1 MTNSGAARGPDQNLK
16 GSIAMFFTYLR
27 RELRRRRRQAIVIAL
42 GLALGV
48 GLVITV
54 AAASA
59 GVKDSQATV
68 LHSLYGLGTDLTVTQ
83 APAQGQSAATVFGFR
98 QDIQEARRGQIAAGT
113 KIDLNNLAN
122 SEYGTLSA
130 SSVAAIARQHD
141 VTGAAG
147 ALALTDATVTGTVPS
162 LSAGSGSFASSFT
175 TNSFTV
181 AGVDPAE
188 NGLGPFSSATLT
200 SGRILAAADAHA
212 DDAVLDAGYAAQ
224 NKLTKGDKV
233 NVGGTSFTVVGLIR
247 VPGGGSPTDVY
258 IPLARA
264 QAIGKTGSTALAGKV
279 NTVYVT
285 AASAADI
292 PTVQNEIAQ
301 ALPGATITDQNNLA
315 NEVTGSLSSTANL
328 ANDLGTWLSVV
339 VLIAAFTVAS
349 LLTMAAV
356 TRRVREFG
364 TLKALGWRSSR
375 IVGQVMGE
383 SITIGILGGAAGI
396 ALGYAGA
403 TLIDHL
409 APKLSATIGAA
420 SAASVGGGALGG
432 KATGAL
438 KALGN
443 TPHTVSVALTAPVTV
458 SVILLA
464 VGLAV
469 AGGLIAGALGG
480 WRAAR
485 LRPAAALTRVE

>member
-1 MTNSGAARGPDQNLK
+1 
-16 GSIAMFFTYLR
+16 MFLIYLR
-27 RELRRRRRQAIVIAL
+27 RELRRRRRQATVIAL

-59 GVKDSQATV
+59 GVQDSQATV
-68 LHSLYGLGTDLTVTQ
+68 LHSLYGVGTDLTVTQ

-130 SSVAAIARQHD
+130 ASVSAITHQHD

-147 ALALTDATVTGTVPS
+147 ALALTDVTVAGTVPS
-162 LSAGSGSFASSFT
+162 LSAGGGSFASSFT

-181 AGVDPAE
+181 AGVDPAQ
-188 NGLGPFSSATLT
+188 NGLGPLSSATLT
-200 SGRILAAADAHA
+200 SGRILTAADAHA
-212 DDAVLDAGYAAQ
+212 DDAVLNAGYAAQ
-224 NKLTKGDKV
+224 NKLIKGDKV
-233 NVGGTSFTVVGLIR
+233 NVGGTSFTVVGLVR
-247 VPGGGSPTDVY
+247 VPGDGSPTDVY

-264 QAIGKTGSTALAGKV
+264 QAIGKTGSTTLTGKV
-279 NTVYVT
+279 NTIYVT

-292 PTVQNEIAQ
+292 PTVQNEIAR

-315 NEVTGSLSSTANL
+315 NEVTGSLTSTANL

-383 SITIGILGGAAGI
+383 SITIGIIGGAAGI

-403 TLIDHL
+403 ALIDHL
-409 APKLSATIGAA
+409 APKLSATIGTA
-420 SAASVGGGALGG
+420 SIASVGSGSLGG
-432 KATGAL
+432 QASGAL

-443 TPHTVSVALTAPVTV
+443 TTHTVSVALTAPVTV

-464 VGLAV
+464 VGLAL

-485 LRPAAALTRVE
+485 LRPAAALSRVE

>member
-1 MTNSGAARGPDQNLK
+1 
-16 GSIAMFFTYLR
+16 MFFTYLR

-59 GVKDSQATV
+59 GVQDAQATV
-68 LHSLYGLGTDLTVTQ
+68 LHSLYGVGTDLTVTQ
-83 APAQGQSAATVFGFR
+83 PPAQGQSAATAFGFR
-98 QDIQEARRGQIAAGT
+98 QDIQQVRQGQIATGT

-130 SSVAAIARQHD
+130 TSVGTIARQHD

-162 LSAGSGSFASSFT
+162 LSSGGGSFASSFT
-175 TNSFTV
+175 TSSFTV
-181 AGVDPAE
+181 AGVDPAQH
-188 NGLGPFSSATLT
+188 GLGPFSSATLA
-200 SGRILAAADAHA
+200 SGRILTAADAHA

-224 NKLTKGDKV
+224 NKLTRGDKV
-233 NVGGTSFTVVGLIR
+233 TVGGTSFTVVGLVR
-247 VPGGGSPTDVY
+247 VPAGGSPTDVY

-264 QAIGKTGSTALAGKV
+264 QAIGKTGSTALTGKV
-279 NTVYVT
+279 NAVYVT

-292 PTVQNEIAQ
+292 PVVQNEIAA
-301 ALPGATITDQNNLA
+301 ALPGATIADQDNLA
-315 NEVTGSLSSTANL
+315 NEVTGSLTSTANL

-339 VLIAAFTVAS
+339 VLVAAFTVAS

-375 IVGQVMGE
+375 IVGQVLGE
-383 SITIGILGGAAGI
+383 SITIGIAGGAAGI
-396 ALGYAGA
+396 ALGYADA
-403 TLIDHL
+403 ALIDHL
-409 APKLSATIGAA
+409 APKLSATIGSPA
-420 SAASVGGGALGG
+420 SSASVGGGSLGG
-432 KATGAL
+432 KASGAL

-443 TPHTVSVALTAPVTV
+443 TSHTVSVALTAPVTV

-469 AGGLIAGALGG
+469 AGGLVAGSFGG

-485 LRPAAALTRVE
+485 LRPAAALARVE

>member
-1 MTNSGAARGPDQNLK
+1 
-16 GSIAMFFTYLR
+16 MFLIYLR

-54 AAASA
+54 AAASS

-68 LHSLYGLGTDLTVTQ
+68 LHSLYGVGTDLTVTQ

-98 QDIQEARRGQIAAGT
+98 QDIQAARRGQIAAGT

-130 SSVAAIARQHD
+130 SAVGTIARQHD

-147 ALALTDATVTGTVPS
+147 ALALTDVTVTGTVPS
-162 LSAGSGSFASSFT
+162 LSGGGSFASSFT
-175 TNSFTV
+175 TSSFTV
-181 AGVDPAE
+181 AGVDPAQ
-188 NGLGPFSSATLT
+188 NGLGSFSSATLT
-200 SGRILAAADAHA
+200 SGRILTAADAHA
-212 DDAVLDAGYAAQ
+212 DDAVLNAGYAAQ
-224 NKLTKGDKV
+224 NKLTTGDKV
-233 NVGGTSFTVVGLIR
+233 DVGGTSFSVVGLVR

-264 QAIGKTGSTALAGKV
+264 QATGKTGSTALTGRV

-301 ALPGATITDQNNLA
+301 ALPGTTITDQNDLA
-315 NEVTGSLSSTANL
+315 NEVTGSLTSTANL
-328 ANDLGTWLSVV
+328 ANDLGTWLSVL
-339 VLIAAFTVAS
+339 VLITAFTVAS

-396 ALGYAGA
+396 GLGYAGA
-403 TLIDHL
+403 ALIDHL
-409 APKLSATIGAA
+409 APELSATIGAA
-420 SAASVGGGALGG
+420 STTSVGGGSLGG
-432 KATGAL
+432 QASGAL

-443 TPHTVSVALTAPVTV
+443 TTHTVSVALTAPVTV

-469 AGGLIAGALGG
+469 AGGLIAGVLGG

-485 LRPAAALTRVE
+485 LRPAEALTRVE

>member
-1 MTNSGAARGPDQNLK
+1 
-16 GSIAMFFTYLR
+16 MFFTYLR
-27 RELRRRRRQAIVIAL
+27 RELRRRRRQAIVVAL

-48 GLVITV
+48 GLIITV

-59 GVKDSQATV
+59 GVKDSQTTV
-68 LHSLYGLGTDLTVTQ
+68 LHSLYGVGTDLTVTQ
-83 APAQGQSAATVFGFR
+83 APAQGQNAATAFGFR
-98 QDIQEARRGQIAAGT
+98 QDIQQVRRGQIAAGT
-113 KIDLNNLAN
+113 KINLNNLAN

-130 SSVAAIARQHD
+130 SSVSTITRQHD

-147 ALALTDATVTGTVPS
+147 SLALTDVTVTGTVPS
-162 LSAGSGSFASSFT
+162 LSSGGGSFASSFT
-175 TNSFTV
+175 TGSFTV
-181 AGVDPAE
+181 AGVDSTK
-188 NGLGPFSSATLT
+188 NWLGPFSSATLT
-200 SGRILAAADAHA
+200 SGRILTAADAHS

-224 NKLTKGDKV
+224 NKLATGDKV
-233 NVGGTSFTVVGLIR
+233 NVGGQGFTVVGLVR
-247 VPGGGSPTDVY
+247 GPGGGSPTDIY

-264 QAIGKTGSTALAGKV
+264 QAIGKTGSTSLPGKV

-292 PTVQNEIAQ
+292 PAVQSEIAQ
-301 ALPGATITDQNNLA
+301 ALPGATITDQDNLA
-315 NEVTGSLSSTANL
+315 HEVTGSLTSTANL
-328 ANDLGTWLSVV
+328 ADDLGIWLSAV
-339 VLIAAFTVAS
+339 VLIAAFTMAS

-356 TRRVREFG
+356 ARRVREFG

-383 SITIGILGGAAGI
+383 SITIGIFGGAAGI
-396 ALGYAGA
+396 GLGYAA
-403 TLIDHL
+403 AALIDRL
-409 APKLSATIGAA
+409 APNLSATIGSASA

-432 KATGAL
+432 QASGAL
-438 KALGN
+438 KALSN
-443 TPHTVSVALTAPVTV
+443 TSHTVSVPLTAPVTV

-469 AGGLIAGALGG
+469 AGGLVAGALGG

-485 LRPAAALTRVE
+485 LRPAAALARVE

>member
-1 MTNSGAARGPDQNLK
+1 
-16 GSIAMFFTYLR
+16 MFFTYLR

-59 GVKDSQATV
+59 GVQDAQATV
-68 LHSLYGLGTDLTVTQ
+68 LHSLYGVGTDLTVTQ

-98 QDIQEARRGQIAAGT
+98 QDIQQVRSGQIAAGT
-113 KIDLNNLAN
+113 RIDLNNLAN
-122 SEYGTLSA
+122 SEYGTLSG
-130 SSVAAIARQHD
+130 SSVGTIARQHD
-141 VTGAAG
+141 VTGAVG

-162 LSAGSGSFASSFT
+162 LSSGGGSFASSFT
-175 TNSFTV
+175 TSSFTV
-181 AGVDPAE
+181 AGVDPSQ

-200 SGRILAAADAHA
+200 SGRILAAADAHS

-224 NKLTKGDKV
+224 NKLTTGDRV
-233 NVGGTSFTVVGLIR
+233 NVGGTSFTVAGLVR
-247 VPGGGSPTDVY
+247 VPAGGSPTDVY

-292 PTVQNEIAQ
+292 PAVQNEIAA
-301 ALPGATITDQNNLA
+301 ALPGATITDQDDLA
-315 NEVTGSLSSTANL
+315 HEVTGSLTSTANL

-356 TRRVREFG
+356 ARRVREFG

-383 SITIGILGGAAGI
+383 SITIGIFGGAAGI
-396 ALGYAGA
+396 GLGYAGA
-403 TLIDHL
+403 ALIDHL
-409 APKLSATIGAA
+409 APKLSATIGPAIAA
-420 SAASVGGGALGG
+420 TAGGGAPGG
-432 KATGAL
+432 NASGGL
-438 KALGN
+438 KSLGN
-443 TPHTVSVALTAPVTV
+443 TPHTVSVSLTAPVTV

-469 AGGLIAGALGG
+469 AGGLVAGSFGG

-485 LRPAAALTRVE
+485 LRPAAALARVE

>member
-1 MTNSGAARGPDQNLK
+1 
-16 GSIAMFFTYLR
+16 MFFTYLR

-68 LHSLYGLGTDLTVTQ
+68 LHSLYGVGTDLTVTQ

-130 SSVAAIARQHD
+130 SSVAAIAQQHD

-147 ALALTDATVTGTVPS
+147 ALALTDAMVTGTVPS
-162 LSAGSGSFASSFT
+162 LSVGSGTFASSFT

-181 AGVDPAE
+181 AGVDPAQ

-200 SGRILAAADAHA
+200 SGRILTAADTHA

-233 NVGGTSFTVVGLIR
+233 NVGGTSFTIVGLIR
-247 VPGGGSPTDVY
+247 VPEGGSPTDVY
-258 IPLARA
+258 IPLAKA
-264 QAIGKTGSTALAGKV
+264 QAIGKTGSTALTSKV

-315 NEVTGSLSSTANL
+315 NEVTGSLTSTANL
-328 ANDLGTWLSVV
+328 ANDLGTWLSVA

-409 APKLSATIGAA
+409 APKLSATIGTA
-420 SAASVGGGALGG
+420 STASVGGGSLGG
-432 KATGAL
+432 QASGAL

-443 TPHTVSVALTAPVTV
+443 TTHTVSVALTAPVTV

>member
-1 MTNSGAARGPDQNLK
+1 
-16 GSIAMFFTYLR
+16 MFFTYLR

-59 GVKDSQATV
+59 GVQDAQATV
-68 LHSLYGLGTDLTVTQ
+68 LHSLYGVGTDLTVTQ
-83 APAQGQSAATVFGFR
+83 APAQGQSAATMFGFR
-98 QDIQEARRGQIAAGT
+98 QDIQQVRQGQIAAGT
-113 KIDLNNLAN
+113 RIDLNNLAN

-130 SSVAAIARQHD
+130 SSVGTIARQHH

-147 ALALTDATVTGTVPS
+147 ALALTDVTVTGTVPS
-162 LSAGSGSFASSFT
+162 LSSGGGSFASSFT
-175 TNSFTV
+175 TSSFTV
-181 AGVDPAE
+181 AGVDTAQ
-188 NGLGPFSSATLT
+188 NGLGAFSSATLT

-224 NKLTKGDKV
+224 NKLATGDKV
-233 NVGGTSFTVVGLIR
+233 NVGGTSFTVVGLVR

-258 IPLARA
+258 LPLARA

-292 PTVQNEIAQ
+292 PAVQNEIAA
-301 ALPGATITDQNNLA
+301 ALPGATITDQDDLA
-315 NEVTGSLSSTANL
+315 HEVTGSLTSTANL

-339 VLIAAFTVAS
+339 VLVAAFTVAS

-356 TRRVREFG
+356 ARRVREFG

-383 SITIGILGGAAGI
+383 SITIGIFGGAAGI
-396 ALGYAGA
+396 GLGYAGA
-403 TLIDHL
+403 ALIDHL
-409 APKLSATIGAA
+409 APKLSATIGPAIAA
-420 SAASVGGGALGG
+420 TAGGGALGG
-432 KATGAL
+432 NASGGL
-438 KALGN
+438 KSLGN
-443 TPHTVSVALTAPVTV
+443 TPHTVSVSLTAPVTV

-469 AGGLIAGALGG
+469 AGGLVAGSFGG

-485 LRPAAALTRVE
+485 LRPAAALARVE

>member
-1 MTNSGAARGPDQNLK
+1 
-16 GSIAMFFTYLR
+16 MFFTYLR

-59 GVKDSQATV
+59 GVQDAQATV
-68 LHSLYGLGTDLTVTQ
+68 LHSLYGVGTDLTVNQ
-83 APAQGQSAATVFGFR
+83 PPAQGQSAATAFGFR
-98 QDIQEARRGQIAAGT
+98 QDIQQVRQGQIATGT
-113 KIDLNNLAN
+113 KINLNNLAN
-122 SEYGTLSA
+122 SEYGTLSG
-130 SSVAAIARQHD
+130 SSVGTIARQHD

-162 LSAGSGSFASSFT
+162 LSSGGGSFASSFT
-175 TNSFTV
+175 TSSFTV
-181 AGVDPAE
+181 AGVNPAQ
-188 NGLGPFSSATLT
+188 NGLGPFSSATLA
-200 SGRILAAADAHA
+200 SGRILTAADAHS

-224 NKLTKGDKV
+224 NKLTTGDKV
-233 NVGGTSFTVVGLIR
+233 NVGGTSFTVVGLVR
-247 VPGGGSPTDVY
+247 VPAGGSPTDVY

-264 QAIGKTGSTALAGKV
+264 QAIGKTGSTALTGKV
-279 NTVYVT
+279 NAVYVT

-292 PTVQNEIAQ
+292 PVVQNEIAA
-301 ALPGATITDQNNLA
+301 ALPGATIADQDNLA
-315 NEVTGSLSSTANL
+315 NEVTGSLTSTANL
-328 ANDLGTWLSVV
+328 ADDLGTWLSAV
-339 VLIAAFTVAS
+339 VLVAAFTVAS

-375 IVGQVMGE
+375 IVGQVLGE
-383 SITIGILGGAAGI
+383 SITIGIAGGAAGI

-403 TLIDHL
+403 ALIDHL
-409 APKLSATIGAA
+409 APKLSATIGSPA
-420 SAASVGGGALGG
+420 SSASVGGGSLGG
-432 KATGAL
+432 KASGAL
-438 KALGN
+438 KALGS
-443 TPHTVSVALTAPVTV
+443 TTHTVSVALTAPVTV
-458 SVILLA
+458 NVILLA

-469 AGGLIAGALGG
+469 AGGLIAGCFGG

-485 LRPAAALTRVE
+485 LRPAAALARIE

>member
-1 MTNSGAARGPDQNLK
+1 
-16 GSIAMFFTYLR
+16 MFFTYLR
-27 RELRRRRRQAIVIAL
+27 RELRRRKRQAIVIAL

-68 LHSLYGLGTDLTVTQ
+68 LHSLYGVGTDLTVTQ

-98 QDIQEARRGQIAAGT
+98 QDIQQVRRGQIAAGT
-113 KIDLNNLAN
+113 KINLNNLAN

-130 SSVAAIARQHD
+130 SSVATIARQHD
-141 VTGAAG
+141 VTGAVG
-147 ALALTDATVTGTVPS
+147 GLALTDVTVTGTVPS
-162 LSAGSGSFASSFT
+162 LSSGGGSFASSFT

-181 AGVDPAE
+181 AGVDTAHI
-188 NGLGPFSSATLT
+188 GLGALSSARLT
-200 SGRILAAADAHA
+200 SGRTLTAADAHA
-212 DDAVLDAGYAAQ
+212 SDAVLNAGYAAQ
-224 NKLTKGDKV
+224 NKLATGDKI
-233 NVGGTSFTVVGLIR
+233 NIGGTSFTVVGLVR
-247 VPGGGSPTDVY
+247 VPEGGSLTDAY
-258 IPLARA
+258 IPLAKA
-264 QAIGKTGSTALAGKV
+264 QTIGKTGSTALTGKV
-279 NTVYVT
+279 NTIYVT

-292 PTVQNEIAQ
+292 PAVQNEISH
-301 ALPGATITDQNNLA
+301 ALPGATITDQDNLA
-315 NEVTGSLSSTANL
+315 HEVTGSLTSTANL

-339 VLIAAFTVAS
+339 VLVAAFAVAS

-356 TRRVREFG
+356 ARRVREFG
-364 TLKALGWRSSR
+364 TLKALGWRSGR

-396 ALGYAGA
+396 GLGYAGA
-403 TLIDHL
+403 ALIDHL
-409 APKLSATIGAA
+409 APRLSATIG
-420 SAASVGGGALGG
+420 STSTASVGGGVLGG
-432 KATGAL
+432 KTSEAL
-438 KALGN
+438 KALSN
-443 TPHTVSVALTAPVTV
+443 TSHTVSVSLSAPVTV

-469 AGGLIAGALGG
+469 AGGLVAGSLGG

-485 LRPAAALTRVE
+485 LRPAAALARVE